1 MPTKSLGMK
10 GAGLTAKRSRD
21 AHVCRN
27 CGAEFP
33 EGRATE
39 DGWHYRCPEC
49 EEAEGIGEG
58 LRRTDG

>member
-1 MPTKSLGMK
+1 MGML
-10 GAGLTAKRSRD
+10 GAGLTAKRGRD
-21 AHVCRN
+21 TLVCRN

-49 EEAEGIGEG
+49 EDAEGIGEG
-58 LRRTDG
+58 LRRP

>member
-1 MPTKSLGMK
+1 MTGN
-10 GAGLTAKRSRD
+10 AGLVADRGRD
-21 AHVCRN
+21 ELRCRR

-49 EEAEGIGEG
+49 DAAGIGDG
-58 LRRTDG
+58 LRRT